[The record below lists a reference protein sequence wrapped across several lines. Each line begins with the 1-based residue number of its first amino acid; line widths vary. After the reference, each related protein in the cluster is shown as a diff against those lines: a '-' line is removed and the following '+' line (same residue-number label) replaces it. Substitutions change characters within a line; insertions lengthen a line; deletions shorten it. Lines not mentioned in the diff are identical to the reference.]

1 MTTALLL
8 AAALQGGVWMNHY
21 DADHL
26 ARISLP
32 LGGIGTGTI
41 GLGGRGELRDWEIL
55 NRPAEGFCGTQIGNE
70 APFFAIRAGE
80 FTSLLEGPLAASEY
94 HHGEGRPVNHH
105 GFPRFASASFD
116 ATYPFGRVNLD
127 DPASPVRV
135 ELVGFNPLVPGD
147 SEASSLPV
155 ASLTYR
161 VYNKTDRSLEVSVGG
176 ALRNFIGADGTKMRN
191 NWYGE
196 PLIPDGAVSNRNVA
210 VEAGLLGGVLLRSE
224 GVDPKSAAWGT
235 IALVA
240 DADGGVVSRR
250 LDAMQ
255 DDWARAILD
264 IWEDFAEDGVFD
276 RAHTSRAADPFA
288 ALAVKKSVPAHGS
301 ADFRFAFTWHFPN
314 RRAWYG
320 DDTIVGNH
328 YCTLYADAWD
338 AAQRIVPRLPA
349 LAARTRAFTDALASA
364 DYPHA
369 IKEAALFNIAVLR
382 SQTVFRMADGH
393 LMGWEGVF
401 AHTGSCHGSCT
412 HVWNY
417 ESTTAHLFGDLS
429 RTMRDVEFN
438 HGLDERGQMEFRV
451 WTDLRIPTPRY
462 GAAADG
468 QMGTI
473 LRACRDW
480 QLSGDDAWLKAIWP
494 KVRSA
499 LAFAWSKDGVYDWDA
514 NGDGVME
521 GRQHN
526 TMDVDY
532 HGPNPLM
539 EFWYLG
545 ALRAGER
552 MARATGDTAFADECA
567 AKYASGAAWT
577 KANLFNGEYYEQK
590 MVPGKEYYQIGAG
603 CLVDQLVGAT
613 TAKGLGFG
621 PLVDAGQERA
631 AIASVW
637 KYNFVPD
644 FSRHFNNMRSFV
656 MGGEAGLLMA
666 SWPRGKPEVPFP
678 YYKEVMT
685 GFEYAAATEMV
696 YAGMRDEAVRVATA
710 IRARHDGAKRNPFS
724 EPECGRFYARSM
736 ASWGLLNAWG
746 GFTYSAPA
754 REMTVTS
761 RPGTYF
767 WANGSAFGTVTVAA
781 GGMPSVKVIEG
792 RLPEGMKVVTHE

>member
-41 GLGGRGELRDWEIL
+41 GLGGRGELRDWEIM

-147 SEASSLPV
+147 S
-155 ASLTYR
+155 
-161 VYNKTDRSLEVSVGG
+161 
-176 ALRNFIGADGTKMRN
+176 
-191 NWYGE
+191 
-196 PLIPDGAVSNRNVA
+196 
-210 VEAGLLGGVLLRSE
+210 
-224 GVDPKSAAWGT
+224 
-235 IALVA
+235 
-240 DADGGVVSRR
+240 
-250 LDAMQ
+250 
-255 DDWARAILD
+255 
-264 IWEDFAEDGVFD
+264 
-276 RAHTSRAADPFA
+276 
-288 ALAVKKSVPAHGS
+288 
-301 ADFRFAFTWHFPN
+301 
-314 RRAWYG
+314 
-320 DDTIVGNH
+320 
-328 YCTLYADAWD
+328 
-338 AAQRIVPRLPA
+338 
-349 LAARTRAFTDALASA
+349 
-364 DYPHA
+364 
-369 IKEAALFNIAVLR
+369 
-382 SQTVFRMADGH
+382 
-393 LMGWEGVF
+393 
-401 AHTGSCHGSCT
+401 
-412 HVWNY
+412 
-417 ESTTAHLFGDLS
+417 
-429 RTMRDVEFN
+429 
-438 HGLDERGQMEFRV
+438 
-451 WTDLRIPTPRY
+451 
-462 GAAADG
+462 
-468 QMGTI
+468 
-473 LRACRDW
+473 
-480 QLSGDDAWLKAIWP
+480 
-494 KVRSA
+494 
-499 LAFAWSKDGVYDWDA
+499 
-514 NGDGVME
+514 
-521 GRQHN
+521 
-526 TMDVDY
+526 
-532 HGPNPLM
+532 
-539 EFWYLG
+539 
-545 ALRAGER
+545 
-552 MARATGDTAFADECA
+552 
-567 AKYASGAAWT
+567 
-577 KANLFNGEYYEQK
+577 
-590 MVPGKEYYQIGAG
+590 
-603 CLVDQLVGAT
+603 
-613 TAKGLGFG
+613 
-621 PLVDAGQERA
+621 
-631 AIASVW
+631 
-637 KYNFVPD
+637 
-644 FSRHFNNMRSFV
+644 
-656 MGGEAGLLMA
+656 EAGLLMA

-767 WANGSAFGTVTVAA
+767 WANGSAFGMVTVAA